1 MEEVAARISVAR
13 VAPSATRVDM
23 ADGMCGLGW
32 GTGYKTQGNHS
43 LGTWWPSVLGEAPDL
58 VFGFSQLP

>member
-1 MEEVAARISVAR
+1 MV
-13 VAPSATRVDM
+13 
-23 ADGMCGLGW
+23 DGMCGLDW

-43 LGTWWPSVLGEAPDL
+43 LGSWWPSALGEAPDL